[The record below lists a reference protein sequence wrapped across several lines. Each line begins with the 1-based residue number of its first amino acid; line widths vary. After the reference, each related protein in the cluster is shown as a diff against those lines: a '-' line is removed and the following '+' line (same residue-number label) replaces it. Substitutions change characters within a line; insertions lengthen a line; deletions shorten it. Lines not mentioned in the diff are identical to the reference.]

1 MANSPSLDIDYIAK
15 LAHLKLTA
23 EEEKNFSQQLSDV
36 LIHVEKLKELDFNG
50 IVSTF
55 QTTGV
60 VDAVREDRVDPGRV
74 LTQKEAL
81 SNAGRQVRGF
91 FRVPKVL

>member
-1 MANSPSLDIDYIAK
+1 MAKAPSLDIDYIAK
-15 LAHLKLTA
+15 LARLNLTA
-23 EEEKNFSQQLSDV
+23 EEEKNFAKQLSDV
-36 LIHVEKLKELDFNG
+36 LKNVEKLKELNFES
-50 IVSTF
+50 VASTF

-60 VDAVREDRVDPGRV
+60 TDAVREDRINPDRI

-81 SNAGRQVRGF
+81 SNAKRSARGF

>member
-1 MANSPSLDIDYIAK
+1 MAKSPSLNIDYIAK

-23 EEEKNFSQQLSDV
+23 EEEKNFSRQLSDV
-36 LIHVEKLKELDFNG
+36 LGHVEKLKELDFNG
-50 IVSTF
+50 VDPTF

-60 VDAVREDRVDPGRV
+60 VDAVREDRIDSGRV
-74 LTQKEAL
+74 LTQKKAL
-81 SNAGRQVRGF
+81 SNAGQQVRGF